1 VEESESRSERA
12 QSCSDPSA
20 FVSPSSAEPPRP
32 TAVRKHSRLND
43 LKLGIASRF
52 EGVLRKELSRNYAE
66 FELVDRLSW
75 EAPILKVRTGW
86 TACLSVQLTAA
97 QPEEVVEALLRAI
110 AFRRPLDR
118 RHVHSGS
125 ECQFTDNGSE
135 RVAPRNVSPV
145 EIRRPQHRWTAV
157 DEKARRRLA
166 VGDHTIGADAEDTV
180 GHLLVGRDPS
190 ASILPPAELRKYG
203 IQARGERRQHHVRV
217 ELPDL
222 ILRWSLQT

>member
-1 VEESESRSERA
+1 MHVQEALDKYQFAPVNRMHAKHLRKSVRRQMRTTRA
-12 QSCSDPSA
+12 AEIEVTRGGVQVSQRTSPECSDPSA
-20 FVSPSSAEPPRP
+20 FVPPSSAEPPRP
-32 TAVRKHSRLND
+32 TAVRKHSRLSD

-125 ECQFTDNGSE
+125 ECQFTDN
-135 RVAPRNVSPV
+135 
-145 EIRRPQHRWTAV
+145 
-157 DEKARRRLA
+157 
-166 VGDHTIGADAEDTV
+166 
-180 GHLLVGRDPS
+180 
-190 ASILPPAELRKYG
+190 
-203 IQARGERRQHHVRV
+203 
-217 ELPDL
+217 
-222 ILRWSLQT
+222 